1 MKGVYQLVN
10 NGNPQYLYVTN
21 LIHWKVAGP
30 DAKMVITALSNER
43 ASSPHSASH
52 VLHDDGV
59 QNKPLFGT
67 MSSPQS
73 STASSSSSSRSCAP
87 FSDDRSG
94 SCSGSTSGGG
104 SSSSGYSSNDNRST
118 DGVSDQG
125 DPN

>member
-1 MKGVYQLVN
+1 M
-10 NGNPQYLYVTN
+10 
-21 LIHWKVAGP
+21 AGP

-67 MSSPQS
+67 MSSPQNS
-73 STASSSSSSRSCAP
+73 MPSSSSSSSRSCAP

-125 DPN
+125 DSN

>member
-1 MKGVYQLVN
+1 M
-10 NGNPQYLYVTN
+10 
-21 LIHWKVAGP
+21 AGP

-43 ASSPHSASH
+43 ASSPPHSASH

-73 STASSSSSSRSCAP
+73 STPSSSSRSCAP

-125 DPN
+125 DSN